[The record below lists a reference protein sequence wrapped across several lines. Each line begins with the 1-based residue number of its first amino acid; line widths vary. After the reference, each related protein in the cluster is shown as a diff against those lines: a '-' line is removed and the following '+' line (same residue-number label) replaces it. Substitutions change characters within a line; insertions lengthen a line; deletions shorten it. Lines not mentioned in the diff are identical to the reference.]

1 MAVRCGMFNICTFL
15 ERWNQFC
22 INVVIARQRWTE
34 VTNGLFC
41 CIRSF
46 GCLAEKRKTEKKEL
60 RFTPLSAWLMGRPR
74 VYFNNASLLLLVVHV
89 IIARSHDGK
98 PRAGANTNTNRVS
111 HMAKG
116 KQSWKWLKFPFVEI
130 RSNNW
135 MGVRMNRTDGLFPTY
150 THIHKKTKTNHI
162 S

>member
-1 MAVRCGMFNICTFL
+1 MAVRDGIFNICTFL

-22 INVVIARQRWTE
+22 ISVVIARRRWTE

-46 GCLAEKRKTEKKEL
+46 GCLAEKSKIEKKE
-60 RFTPLSAWLMGRPR
+60 RGVTPLSAWLMGRPR

-98 PRAGANTNTNRVS
+98 PRAGANTNCFGCVNCQSHGQRQTVMKMAEIPFCRNTVWELDGSSDEQNWCCTWVVS
-111 HMAKG
+111 NIH
-116 KQSWKWLKFPFVEI
+116 
-130 RSNNW
+130 
-135 MGVRMNRTDGLFPTY
+135 
-150 THIHKKTKTNHI
+150 THT
-162 S
+162 